1 MTWFVGA
8 WHAFWH
14 RTGTPTLYI
23 QDHLTNL
30 CVGHCSPLTHQ
41 PQGFFAVQAD
51 VVFFGLLPIILTI
64 WTMFVLRRRM
74 VAGVPGRLQNIVEAL
89 VEFVG
94 RQIGDTFP
102 VRDALIG
109 PLAFTIFIWVL
120 LMNALDLVPVDLVPT
135 IGHLIGI
142 PYVRVVPT
150 TDLNTTF
157 ALALVVFALVLYYNI
172 RVKGLFGYL
181 KTFLFHPF
189 GKYFVPVNIIMTAI
203 EEVAKPLSLALRLFG
218 NMFAGELVFV
228 LIALLGG
235 SAAVGWGFFIWLPLQ
250 TVLDFVWL
258 VFHMLIVT
266 LQAFIF
272 MVLTIVYLA
281 MARTD
286 VGGHNVGDVS
296 ENREHALDN

>member
-1 MTWFVGA
+1 MTWFAEA

-23 QDHLTNL
+23 QSHLTNL
-30 CVGHCSPLTHQ
+30 CVGNCNPLTHQ
-41 PQGFFAVQAD
+41 PHGFFAVQAD
-51 VVFFGLLPIILTI
+51 VVFFGLLPIVFTVWAAFMLK
-64 WTMFVLRRRM
+64 RRM
-74 VAGVPGRLQNIVEAL
+74 VDGAPGPFQNFVEAL

-135 IGHLIGI
+135 LGHLVSI
-142 PYVRVVPT
+142 PYIRVVPT
-150 TDLNTTF
+150 TDLDTTF
-157 ALALVVFALVLYYNI
+157 ALSFVVFVLVLYYNI
-172 RVKGLFGYL
+172 RVKGLLGYL

-189 GKYFVPVNIIMTAI
+189 GKYLVPINIIMTAI

-235 SAAVGWGFFIWLPLQ
+235 SAAIGWGFLIWLPLQ

-281 MARTD
+281 MASTD
-286 VGGHNVGDVS
+286 VEGQNVGDIAR
-296 ENREHALDN
+296 NRGRTLDT